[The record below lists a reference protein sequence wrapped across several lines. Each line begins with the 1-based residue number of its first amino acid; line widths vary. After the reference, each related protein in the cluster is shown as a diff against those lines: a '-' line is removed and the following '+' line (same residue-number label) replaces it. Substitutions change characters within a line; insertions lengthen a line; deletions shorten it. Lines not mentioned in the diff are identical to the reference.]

1 MNYHQLLAD
10 AAPEKETVLTV
21 GVFDGVHLGHCHL
34 LKRLVQLSRPHLL
47 PTVLTFSNHPI
58 TVLRPGTKV
67 SYLTSS
73 QQKARLIKD
82 QGVELIVS
90 LEFTTEFPQ
99 VSAEDFVKMLVDL
112 LHMRGLVLGPDA
124 ALGRNRQGDFDFL
137 RQVGAEMGFWVESVE
152 PLLLDGV
159 VVKSRS
165 IREDL
170 GRGEVAACAKMLNR
184 KYSLEG
190 RVVIGDRRGT
200 ELGFPTANLS
210 IDSEIVLPGDGIY
223 ATWAFIDG
231 VRYPSATSIGVRPTF
246 GLSERLLEVH
256 IIDFNHD
263 IYGETMCVEFVSKLR
278 DQETFQSVEELVNQI
293 NQDVADSRQVLA
305 QDKGAHVA

>member
-58 TVLRPGTKV
+58 TVLRPGTRV

-90 LEFTTEFPQ
+90 LGFTTEFSQ

-124 ALGRNRQGDFDFL
+124 ALGRDRQGDFDFL
-137 RQVGAEMGFWVESVE
+137 RQVGADMGFWVESVE

-159 VVKSRS
+159 VIKSRS

-170 GRGEVAACAKMLNR
+170 GRGEVAACAKQLNR

-190 RVVIGDRRGT
+190 QVVIGDRRGT